1 MIKKCLVACIGC
13 CWMITLSAQT
23 LFTYGKDAV
32 DVKDFLRA
40 YNKNNTSPA
49 PNKEKAIRDYLDLY
63 IKSRLKIK
71 EAYERGFD
79 KLPQI
84 KSEVENL
91 RSQIADNY
99 MNDPGDR

>member
-1 MIKKCLVACIGC
+1 MIKKCLLAFVCFG
-13 CWMITLSAQT
+13 WVITLSAQT

-32 DVKDFLRA
+32 DVKEFLRA

-63 IKSRLKIK
+63 IKARLKKK
-71 EAYERGFD
+71 EAYGRRFGKF
-79 KLPQI
+79 PQI
-84 KSEVENL
+84 SSEVENL

-99 MNDPGDR
+99 MNDPGIV